1 MAVILKISAIELLC
15 VKVQTVS
22 ENTKNQLN
30 PLEDFN
36 SDKKQNHAASSTVK
50 PVLEDFDPKFNR
62 FECLSCGFIYDPD
75 EGIKKLNILP
85 GTAFL
90 DLDKDTFR
98 CPVCRVGFGG
108 YKDIGPKSKPSGF
121 EENLTYGFG
130 FNKLPS
136 GQKNVLIFGSL
147 ALAAACFLSLYS
159 LK

>member
-1 MAVILKISAIELLC
+1 MK
-15 VKVQTVS
+15 VKTVS
-22 ENTKNQLN
+22 KDSKNKSN
-30 PLEDFN
+30 ALEDLIPDETQNQVISLESNN
-36 SDKKQNHAASSTVK
+36 SIKDSV
-50 PVLEDFDPKFNR
+50 DPKFNR
-62 FECLSCGFIYDPD
+62 FECMSCGFIYDPD
-75 EGIKKLNILP
+75 EGIKKLNIEP

-90 DLDKDTFR
+90 DIDREKFR

>member
-1 MAVILKISAIELLC
+1 MK
-15 VKVQTVS
+15 VKTVS
-22 ENTKNQLN
+22 EDKKTESN
-30 PLEDFN
+30 PLEDLILDEQQNQVISFEPKN
-36 SDKKQNHAASSTVK
+36 SN
-50 PVLEDFDPKFNR
+50 EEFDPKGNR
-62 FECLSCGFIYDPD
+62 FECMSCGFIYDPD
-75 EGIKKLNILP
+75 EGIKKLNIEP

-90 DLDKDTFR
+90 DIDREKFR

>member
-1 MAVILKISAIELLC
+1 MDQNSPESLAEKDE
-15 VKVQTVS
+15 
-22 ENTKNQLN
+22 NQLESN
-30 PLEDFN
+30 DDL
-36 SDKKQNHAASSTVK
+36 SIH
-50 PVLEDFDPKFNR
+50 L
-62 FECLSCGFIYDPD
+62 FECRSCGYIYDPD
-75 EGIKKLNILP
+75 EGIKKFGIDP

-90 DLDKDTFR
+90 DLEKSTFR
-98 CPVCRVGFGG
+98 CPVCRVGFDS

-121 EENLTYGFG
+121 EENLGYGFG

>member
-1 MAVILKISAIELLC
+1 MDI
-15 VKVQTVS
+15 
-22 ENTKNQLN
+22 
-30 PLEDFN
+30 
-36 SDKKQNHAASSTVK
+36 DKG
-50 PVLEDFDPKFNR
+50 R
-62 FECLSCGFIYDPD
+62 
-75 EGIKKLNILP
+75 
-85 GTAFL
+85 
-90 DLDKDTFR
+90 FR

>member
-1 MAVILKISAIELLC
+1 M
-15 VKVQTVS
+15 S
-22 ENTKNQLN
+22 E
-30 PLEDFN
+30 
-36 SDKKQNHAASSTVK
+36 DKKTKSNSFEDLNFNEKQNQVISFEPSISINDNDSKA
-50 PVLEDFDPKFNR
+50 NR
-62 FECLSCGFIYDPD
+62 FECISCGFIYDPD
-75 EGIKKLNILP
+75 EGIKKLNIEP

-90 DLDKDTFR
+90 DVDREKFR

-121 EENLTYGFG
+121 DENLTYGFG

>member
-1 MAVILKISAIELLC
+1 MK
-15 VKVQTVS
+15 VKTVS
-22 ENTKNQLN
+22 EDTKTKSN
-30 PLEDFN
+30 PFEPKGS
-36 SDKKQNHAASSTVK
+36 SDV
-50 PVLEDFDPKFNR
+50 FDPKLNR
-62 FECLSCGFIYDPD
+62 FECMGCGFIYDPD
-75 EGIKKLNILP
+75 EGIKKLNIEP
-85 GTAFL
+85 GTSFL
-90 DLDKDTFR
+90 DIDRDEFR

>member
-1 MAVILKISAIELLC
+1 MK
-15 VKVQTVS
+15 TVS
-22 ENTKNQLN
+22 EDTKTQSDPSKDLNSVENPNQVISI
-30 PLEDFN
+30 ESKN
-36 SDKKQNHAASSTVK
+36 STN
-50 PVLEDFDPKFNR
+50 EIDPKFNR
-62 FECLSCGFIYDPD
+62 FECMSCGFIYDPE
-75 EGIKKLNILP
+75 EGIKKLKIEP
-85 GTAFL
+85 GTAFM
-90 DLDKDTFR
+90 DIKRESFR
-98 CPVCRVGFGG
+98 CPVCRVGFSG

>member
-1 MAVILKISAIELLC
+1 MKVTTVNEDSKTKSNFSGKFNPDQNNNKIPSL
-15 VKVQTVS
+15 T
-22 ENTKNQLN
+22 ENLPSKDL
-30 PLEDFN
+30 
-36 SDKKQNHAASSTVK
+36 
-50 PVLEDFDPKFNR
+50 DPKLNR
-62 FECLSCGFIYDPD
+62 FECISCGFIYDPD
-75 EGIKKLNILP
+75 EGIKKLNIP
-85 GTAFL
+85 IGTAFSE
-90 DLDKDTFR
+90 LDKENFR
-98 CPVCRVGFGG
+98 CPVCRVGFGA

>member
-1 MAVILKISAIELLC
+1 MQPQLPRPVELTAPKWYVFTEARITNPCKKSISFEP
-15 VKVQTVS
+15 
-22 ENTKNQLN
+22 KNSN
-30 PLEDFN
+30 E
-36 SDKKQNHAASSTVK
+36 
-50 PVLEDFDPKFNR
+50 EFDPKGNR
-62 FECLSCGFIYDPD
+62 FECMSCGFIYDPD
-75 EGIKKLNILP
+75 EGIKKLNIEP

-90 DLDKDTFR
+90 DIDRESFR

>member
-1 MAVILKISAIELLC
+1 MK
-15 VKVQTVS
+15 VKTVS
-22 ENTKNQLN
+22 EDRKAEST
-30 PLEDFN
+30 PLGNLN
-36 SDKKQNHAASSTVK
+36 SDEQQNQAISFELKNSDN
-50 PVLEDFDPKFNR
+50 EFDPKLNR
-62 FECLSCGFIYDPD
+62 FECMSCGFIYDPD
-75 EGIKKLNILP
+75 EGIKKLNIEP

-90 DLDKDTFR
+90 DIDKEKFR

>member
-1 MAVILKISAIELLC
+1 MK
-15 VKVQTVS
+15 VKTVS
-22 ENTKNQLN
+22 EDIKTKSNPMGNSNSDEKENQLSS
-30 PLEDFN
+30 LDQKN
-36 SDKKQNHAASSTVK
+36 STEKLDSKC
-50 PVLEDFDPKFNR
+50 NR
-62 FECLSCGFIYDPD
+62 FECVSCGFIYDPD
-75 EGIKKLNILP
+75 EGIKKLNIEP
-85 GTAFL
+85 GTSFL
-90 DLDKDTFR
+90 DIDREKFR
-98 CPVCRVGFGG
+98 CPVCRVGFVG

>member
-1 MAVILKISAIELLC
+1 M
-15 VKVQTVS
+15 KVQTVS
-22 ENTKNQLN
+22 EDTKTKSN

-36 SDKKQNHAASSTVK
+36 SDENLNKVYSSTAENLVK
-50 PVLEDFDPKFNR
+50 DMDPKFNR
-62 FECLSCGFIYDPD
+62 FECISCGFIYDPD
-75 EGIKKLNILP
+75 EGIKKLNIAA
-85 GTAFL
+85 GTSFL
-90 DLDKDTFR
+90 ELDQKQFK
-98 CPVCRVGFGG
+98 CPVCRVGFGA
-108 YKDIGPKSKPSGF
+108 YKDIGPKSKPGGF

>member
-1 MAVILKISAIELLC
+1 MK
-15 VKVQTVS
+15 VKTVS
-22 ENTKNQLN
+22 EDTKTPSN
-30 PLEDFN
+30 PLNDLN
-36 SDKKQNHAASSTVK
+36 SDEQQNQVFSIEQKNSTNE
-50 PVLEDFDPKFNR
+50 LDPKLNR
-62 FECLSCGFIYDPD
+62 FECLGCGFIYDPD
-75 EGIKKLNILP
+75 EGIKKLNIEP
-85 GTAFL
+85 GTAFI
-90 DLDKDTFR
+90 DIDREIFR

>member
-1 MAVILKISAIELLC
+1 MR
-15 VKVQTVS
+15 VKTVS
-22 ENTKNQLN
+22 EDTRTQSN

-36 SDKKQNHAASSTVK
+36 SDEEQNQGFSSQQETSADEMG
-50 PVLEDFDPKFNR
+50 PNLNR
-62 FECLSCGFIYDPD
+62 FECMSCGFIYDPD
-75 EGIKKLNILP
+75 EGIKKLNIKP
-85 GTAFL
+85 GTAFM
-90 DLDKDTFR
+90 DVDKERFR

>member
-1 MAVILKISAIELLC
+1 MK
-15 VKVQTVS
+15 VKTVS
-22 ENTKNQLN
+22 EDTKTQSNSI
-30 PLEDFN
+30 EDFN
-36 SDKKQNHAASSTVK
+36 SDKKQNQAFS
-50 PVLEDFDPKFNR
+50 LEQDKKTNQFDPKLNR
-62 FECLSCGFIYDPD
+62 FECMSCGFIYDPD
-75 EGIKKLNILP
+75 EGIRKLNIKP
-85 GTAFL
+85 GTAFT
-90 DLDKDTFR
+90 DIDRDTFR

>member
-1 MAVILKISAIELLC
+1 MK
-15 VKVQTVS
+15 VKTVS
-22 ENTKNQLN
+22 EDKKTESN
-30 PLEDFN
+30 PLGDLNLDEQQNQAF
-36 SDKKQNHAASSTVK
+36 SLEQDKKTNQ
-50 PVLEDFDPKFNR
+50 FDPKLNR
-62 FECLSCGFIYDPD
+62 FECISCGFIYDPD
-75 EGIKKLNILP
+75 EGIKKLNIEA
-85 GTAFL
+85 GTAFI
-90 DLDKDTFR
+90 DIDREKFR

>member
-1 MAVILKISAIELLC
+1 MK
-15 VKVQTVS
+15 TVS
-22 ENTKNQLN
+22 EDTKTKTN
-30 PLEDFN
+30 PLGDLN
-36 SDKKQNHAASSTVK
+36 SDEKQNQAFSLGQDKTTNQ
-50 PVLEDFDPKFNR
+50 FDPKLNR
-62 FECLSCGFIYDPD
+62 FECMSCGFIYDPD
-75 EGIKKLNILP
+75 EGIKKLKILP
-85 GTAFL
+85 GTSFI
-90 DLDKDTFR
+90 DIDRESFR

>member
-1 MAVILKISAIELLC
+1 MN
-15 VKVQTVS
+15 VKTVS
-22 ENTKNQLN
+22 EDTKTKSN
-30 PLEDFN
+30 PLEDLDSDERQNQVISLDSKN
-36 SDKKQNHAASSTVK
+36 STNEINSK
-50 PVLEDFDPKFNR
+50 LNR
-62 FECLSCGFIYDPD
+62 FECMSCGFIYDPE
-75 EGIKKLNILP
+75 EGIKKLKIEP
-85 GTAFL
+85 GTAFM
-90 DLDKDTFR
+90 DIDKDRFR

>member
-1 MAVILKISAIELLC
+1 MK
-15 VKVQTVS
+15 VKTVS
-22 ENTKNQLN
+22 EDTKTQSNSI
-30 PLEDFN
+30 EDFN
-36 SDKKQNHAASSTVK
+36 SDEKQNQAFS
-50 PVLEDFDPKFNR
+50 LEKDKTTNQFDPKLNR
-62 FECLSCGFIYDPD
+62 FECMSCGFIYDPD
-75 EGIKKLNILP
+75 EGIKKLKILP
-85 GTAFL
+85 GTSFL
-90 DLDKDTFR
+90 DIDRENFR

>member
-1 MAVILKISAIELLC
+1 MK
-15 VKVQTVS
+15 VKTVS
-22 ENTKNQLN
+22 EDTKTKSN
-30 PLEDFN
+30 PLEDLN
-36 SDKKQNHAASSTVK
+36 SDEKQNQVISFEPKKNSTQ
-50 PVLEDFDPKFNR
+50 EFDPKFNR
-62 FECLSCGFIYDPD
+62 FECMSCGFIYDPD
-75 EGIKKLNILP
+75 EGIKKLNIEP

-90 DLDKDTFR
+90 DIDREKFR

>member
-1 MAVILKISAIELLC
+1 MELKNSIE
-15 VKVQTVS
+15 
-22 ENTKNQLN
+22 E
-30 PLEDFN
+30 
-36 SDKKQNHAASSTVK
+36 
-50 PVLEDFDPKFNR
+50 FDPKLNR
-62 FECLSCGFIYDPD
+62 FECMSCGYIYDPD
-75 EGIKKLNILP
+75 EGIKKLNIEA

-90 DLDKDTFR
+90 DIDREKFR

>member
-1 MAVILKISAIELLC
+1 MK
-15 VKVQTVS
+15 VKTVNETS
-22 ENTKNQLN
+22 
-30 PLEDFN
+30 
-36 SDKKQNHAASSTVK
+36 KKQPNSSKDIDLDENQSDLVSSNQSK
-50 PVLEDFDPKFNR
+50 SNDYFDPKLNR
-62 FECLSCGFIYDPD
+62 FECVSCGFIYDPD
-75 EGIKKLNILP
+75 EGIKKLKIPP
-85 GTAFL
+85 GTPFL
-90 DLDKDTFR
+90 SLDSDKFK
-98 CPVCRVGFGG
+98 CPVCRVGFGA

>member
-1 MAVILKISAIELLC
+1 MN
-15 VKVQTVS
+15 VKTVS
-22 ENTKNQLN
+22 EDTKTKSN
-30 PLEDFN
+30 PLEDLH
-36 SDKKQNHAASSTVK
+36 SDEKQNQAISFESKNSAS
-50 PVLEDFDPKFNR
+50 EIDPNLNR
-62 FECLSCGFIYDPD
+62 FECMSCGFIYDPD

-85 GTAFL
+85 GTSFL
-90 DLDKDTFR
+90 SLDKEKFK
-98 CPVCRVGFGG
+98 CPVWRVGFEA

-159 LK
+159 LT